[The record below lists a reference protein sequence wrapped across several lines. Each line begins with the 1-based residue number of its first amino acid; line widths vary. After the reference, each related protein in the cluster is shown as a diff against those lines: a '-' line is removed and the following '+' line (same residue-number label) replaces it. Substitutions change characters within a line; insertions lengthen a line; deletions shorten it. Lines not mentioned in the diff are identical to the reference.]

1 MNREMPEQRIEVKQP
16 ESIKPEPP
24 AAARVQVSD
33 TPGKPENTIRIEDPV
48 HREEPESEVKPFR
61 LEEPVFVDPPSHAM
75 SEASVTTEPPKN
87 AEQSTQQE
95 RPVNP
100 AESAASDEAISRE
113 EFDKLKAERDQLVD
127 RLARLQAEFE
137 NARKRAERERIS
149 DRDFATGQVVE
160 QFLPVL
166 DNFELA
172 LKSDSTAE
180 QLRSGVELIV
190 KKMEDVLRQLH
201 VHAIPALGQEFDPRV
216 HEALGTVE
224 REDLPDQHV
233 AEEIRRGYK
242 LRQKLLR
249 PALVRVVSNP
259 KQKSE

>member
-1 MNREMPEQRIEVKQP
+1 MPEQETDLKLVDRLE
-16 ESIKPEPP
+16 PEPD
-24 AAARVQVSD
+24 AAPE
-33 TPGKPENTIRIEDPV
+33 TPENQASAEAPQSAGSDEPV
-48 HREEPESEVKPFR
+48 TRTESANHVEPLR
-61 LEEPVFVDPPSHAM
+61 LEEPISPEELKKTIQDTQL
-75 SEASVTTEPPKN
+75 SEPVKIEPPVSP
-87 AEQSTQQE
+87 EQSTGQQ
-95 RPVNP
+95 R
-100 AESAASDEAISRE
+100 SATSDDPLSRE

-149 DRDFATGQVVE
+149 DREFATGQVIE

-172 LKSDSTAE
+172 LKSEGTAE

-190 KKMEDVLRQLH
+190 KKMEDALRQLH
-201 VHAIPALGQEFDPRV
+201 VHAIPAMGQEFDPRV

-242 LRQKLLR
+242 LRQRLLR